1 MIESSDKGFKE
12 DNRYTDLKIV
22 IASIACVLGAV
33 SHFYPI
39 PFPNNKPLLAG
50 CVLGYVI
57 CASLYYLVEK
67 KYEGEAFY
75 IGKANGVSKLKEYQ
89 RVRFSSDLDTTTDQC
104 KYKLKIEGLHNTTSN
119 KIEVT
124 REVPVTTFYD
134 EGGYLH
140 RYKVKEIFDETI
152 TKFIN
157 APR

>member
-89 RVRFSSDLDTTTDQC
+89 RVRFSSDLDTTTD
-104 KYKLKIEGLHNTTSN
+104 
-119 KIEVT
+119 
-124 REVPVTTFYD
+124 
-134 EGGYLH
+134 
-140 RYKVKEIFDETI
+140 
-152 TKFIN
+152 
-157 APR
+157 